1 LPQRTYNCSN
11 SARAA
16 SAQSELSVA
25 GSSAA
30 IPFRRIRNGFLEKE
44 AAIMDFDPSLRAV
57 MLAAIP
63 RLRAFAI
70 SLCRSPER
78 ADDLVQETLL
88 RACVNIAQFE
98 RGTKMEAWLATILRN
113 QYYSEHR
120 KRRRE
125 VEDVDG
131 IYAESLV
138 TYPTQLATAQYRE
151 LRSAL
156 ARLPDEMR
164 EALMMVVGSGLSYP
178 EVARICG
185 CATGTIKS
193 RVHRARE
200 RLAAMMSV
208 ESPAD
213 FAEDAVGRSIV
224 VGAEHGRFAA
234 H

>member
-1 LPQRTYNCSN
+1 M
-11 SARAA
+11 
-16 SAQSELSVA
+16 EL
-25 GSSAA
+25 
-30 IPFRRIRNGFLEKE
+30 
-44 AAIMDFDPSLRAV
+44 DPSLRAA

-88 RACVNIAQFE
+88 RACANIAQFE
-98 RGTKMEAWLATILRN
+98 HGTKMEAWLATILRN
-113 QYYSEHR
+113 QHYSEHR

-131 IYAESLV
+131 IYAETLV
-138 TYPTQLATAQYRE
+138 TYPNQLASAQYKE
-151 LRSAL
+151 LRAAL

-164 EALMMVVGSGLSYP
+164 EALVMVVGSGLSYP

-200 RLAAMMSV
+200 RLAAMLFV
-208 ESPAD
+208 ESPAEL
-213 FAEDAVGRSIV
+213 AEDAIGRSIV
-224 VGAEHGRFAA
+224 VGAEYGRFHA

>member
-1 LPQRTYNCSN
+1 MEHDPSV
-11 SARAA
+11 RAA
-16 SAQSELSVA
+16 
-25 GSSAA
+25 
-30 IPFRRIRNGFLEKE
+30 
-44 AAIMDFDPSLRAV
+44 

-88 RACVNIAQFE
+88 RACANVAEFE
-98 RGTKMEAWLATILRN
+98 PGTKIEAWLITILRN
-113 QYYSEHR
+113 QYYSDWR

-138 TYPTQLATAQYRE
+138 THPAQIAAAQHKE
-151 LRSAL
+151 LQAAL
-156 ARLPDEMR
+156 AQLPDEMR
-164 EALMMVVGSGLSYP
+164 EALLLVTASGLSYP
-178 EVARICG
+178 EAARICG

-200 RLAAMMSV
+200 RLAAMLFV

-213 FAEDAVGRSIV
+213 LVDDAVGRSIAV
-224 VGAEHGRFAA
+224 RAEHARLQL

>member
-1 LPQRTYNCSN
+1 VHSQGALDD
-11 SARAA
+11 
-16 SAQSELSVA
+16 
-25 GSSAA
+25 
-30 IPFRRIRNGFLEKE
+30 KE
-44 AAIMDFDPSLRAV
+44 PAIMDLDPSVRAA

-70 SLCRSPER
+70 SLSRSPDR

-88 RACVNIAQFE
+88 RACANIAQFQH
-98 RGTKMEAWLATILRN
+98 GTKMEAWLVTILRN
-113 QYYSEHR
+113 QHYSEHR

-131 IYAESLV
+131 IYAETLV
-138 TYPTQLATAQYRE
+138 THPNQLATAQYRE
-151 LRSAL
+151 LRTAL

-164 EALMMVVGSGLSYP
+164 EALMLVVASGLSYP

-200 RLAAMMSV
+200 RLAAMLFL

-213 FAEDAVGRSIV
+213 LAEDAIGRSIV
-224 VGAEHGRFAA
+224 VGAEHGRFAV